1 MFGLTTVSFPLKYV
15 LRYKSV
21 LLRWIHHF
29 KIGLNLEYGPCV
41 YFRVEANR
49 DVVIINPQN
58 YYFNSKQFDI
68 KWKFRKIKSCF
79 IYLII
84 TNFKTNHVKDVLL
97 FMYSNLI
104 TCNNLSDKWHIY
116 NVSISKWH
124 VLVGMY
130 IHFLM
135 NVLFIQYKFL
145 LLLRCFAIN
154 E

>member
-1 MFGLTTVSFPLKYV
+1 MYMFGLTTVSFPLKYV
-15 LRYKSV
+15 WRYKSV

-41 YFRVEANR
+41 HFRVEANR
-49 DVVIINPQN
+49 DGVIINPQN
-58 YYFNSKQFDI
+58 CYFNSKQFDI
-68 KWKFRKIKSCF
+68 KWKFRKIKPCF

-130 IHFLM
+130 IHFL
-135 NVLFIQYKFL
+135 
-145 LLLRCFAIN
+145 N
-154 E
+154 ECPFHTRQISTLTKVFCN